1 MLGTN
6 KPLVDKKGKL
16 RLQLKGRIFM
26 QNVTDVVTVKK
37 AGNVIRNVTQDRCER
52 YLSAD
57 SFLDQ
62 GSYTIQIFWKGDPGV
77 ENFVIRFNDEGSMKK
92 WQETVQRQKKVLTE
106 SARGSGQIG
115 TSTTEFT
122 YLRNQPTVKNP
133 YQEEDDGDD
142 DEMQSSQTLTRAK
155 SQFAV
160 SRNASSTSLRSISG
174 QPGRVGLPK
183 FPQQEHASGV
193 YVPALSLN
201 TNVPPGGPSPNEFAG
216 NSYFSPLND
225 SPSSLRS
232 SSQQSMYSFPRSQAP
247 GGGWTHDEIIKH
259 RTAPAMGRAPS
270 REGPGPPNSYVIN
283 GRTVT
288 RPSLPVMAASQ
299 YPQQQLAATQS
310 RLRSASTPDIHNP
323 NAVGGRHQG
332 YDQSEAVPVPPIPP
346 HMAQMRAP
354 YNRSQNTSPVDGQ
367 LPIRSANHSPSLQ
380 RDRQVRQ
387 YQDQTSYDRQGQRMP
402 PTSDPYMDMPM
413 QLSHENSIGGSEDG
427 DDGGIPY
434 PTQLKVS
441 IWFDPSPSH
450 VTIVVP
456 IIIKHRS
463 LIDRIDSKMAKVSS
477 ASIAKG
483 SARLRYK
490 DSDGDLITIR
500 SDEDVQLSIEDWG
513 SVNEGQIRD
522 GIIPDFQ
529 LYWQQ
534 NPLAQPSTDT

>member
-16 RLQLKGRIFM
+16 KLQLKGRIFM
-26 QNVTDVVTVKK
+26 QNVTDVVTVKR
-37 AGNVIRNVTQDRCER
+37 AGNVTQTFKINSFADRSLE
-52 YLSAD
+52 
-57 SFLDQ
+57 Q

-77 ENFVIRFNDEGSMKK
+77 ENFVIRFNDEVSMKR
-92 WQETVQRQKKVLTE
+92 WQETVQRQKKILTE
-106 SARGSGQIG
+106 SARGSGQVG
-115 TSTTEFT
+115 TSATEFS
-122 YLRNQPTVKNP
+122 YLRSQPTVENP
-133 YQEEDDGDD
+133 YQEEEDMDD
-142 DEMQSSQTLTRAK
+142 DEMTSSQTMGQAK
-155 SQFAV
+155 SHFAV
-160 SRNASSTSLRSISG
+160 SRNPSSTSLRSIAG
-174 QPGRVGLPK
+174 PPGRMGPPS
-183 FPQQEHASGV
+183 FPLQDHANGV
-193 YVPALSLN
+193 HAPALSLN
-201 TNVPPGGPSPNEFAG
+201 TNVPSGGPSPGDFPG
-216 NSYFSPLND
+216 NSYFSPSND
-225 SPSSLRS
+225 SPISMRS
-232 SSQQSMYSFPRSQAP
+232 ISQQNMYPFPRSQTP
-247 GGGWTHDEIIKH
+247 GGGWAHDEVNKH

-299 YPQQQLAATQS
+299 YPQQQYAATQS

-323 NAVGGRHQG
+323 NAPGARRQG
-332 YDQSEAVPVPPIPP
+332 NDPVDAVPVPPIPP
-346 HMAQMRAP
+346 HMAQMRVP
-354 YNRSQNTSPVDGQ
+354 YNRSETTSPVESQ
-367 LPIRSANHSPSLQ
+367 LPIRNANQSPSSHK
-380 RDRQVRQ
+380 DRQMRQ
-387 YQDQTSYDRQGQRMP
+387 YQDQTSYDRQAHRMA
-402 PTSDPYMDMPM
+402 PTSDPYMDTSTQPNHHYSM
-413 QLSHENSIGGSEDG
+413 GGSENG
-427 DDGGIPY
+427 DDSGIPY
-434 PTQLKVS
+434 PTQLKVT

-513 SVNEGQIRD
+513 TVNEDQIRE
-522 GIIPDFQ
+522 GIVPDFQ

-534 NPLAQPSTDT
+534 S

>member
-1 MLGTN
+1 MLGAN

-26 QNVTDVVTVKK
+26 QNVTDVVTVKR
-37 AGNVIRNVTQDRCER
+37 AGNVTQATSGRNP
-52 YLSAD
+52 SAHR
-57 SFLDQ
+57 LLEQ

-77 ENFVIRFNDEGSMKK
+77 ENFVIRFNDEGSMKR
-92 WQETVQRQKKVLTE
+92 WQETVQRQKKTLTE
-106 SARGSGQIG
+106 SARGSGQTG
-115 TSTTEFT
+115 TSTTEFS
-122 YLRNQPTVKNP
+122 YLRSQPTVENP
-133 YQEEDDGDD
+133 YREEDDADD
-142 DEMQSSQTLTRAK
+142 DETQSSQNMTQAK
-155 SQFAV
+155 SHFAV
-160 SRNASSTSLRSISG
+160 SRNPSSTSLRSIAG
-174 QPGRVGLPK
+174 QPGRVGQPK
-183 FPQQEHASGV
+183 FPPQEPANGV
-193 YVPALSLN
+193 YVPSLSLN
-201 TNVPPGGPSPNEFAG
+201 TNVPPGGPSPNEFPG
-216 NSYFSPLND
+216 NSYFSPSND
-225 SPSSLRS
+225 SPVSMRS
-232 SSQQSMYSFPRSQAP
+232 TSQQSMYAFPRSQTP
-247 GGGWTHDEIIKH
+247 GGGWTHDEVNKH
-259 RTAPAMGRAPS
+259 RTAPAIGRAPS
-270 REGPGPPNSYVIN
+270 CEGPGPPNSYVIN

-323 NAVGGRHQG
+323 NAPGARHQG
-332 YDQSEAVPVPPIPP
+332 NGQAEAVPVPPIPP

-354 YNRSQNTSPVDGQ
+354 YNRSQTTSPVDGQ
-367 LPIRSANHSPSLQ
+367 LPIRSANQCPSLQ
-380 RDRQVRQ
+380 RDRQMRQ
-387 YQDQTSYDRQGQRMP
+387 YQDQTTYDRQGQRMP
-402 PTSDPYMDMPM
+402 PTSDPYMATPT
-413 QLSHENSIGGSEDG
+413 QLSRENSMGGSEDG

-513 SVNEGQIRD
+513 TVNEEQIRE
-522 GIIPDFQ
+522 GVVPDFQ

-534 NPLAQPSTDT
+534 NPLAQPTTDT